1 MSMLWT
7 YDVVVATVVMVLLVD
22 LLRGRWADAVVT
34 DLVIDL
40 GGRADT
46 GMLRDELGRALGDP
60 SLVIGYWLPDE
71 RRYVDDA
78 GRTVEPGIT
87 LPGRVVT
94 PIEDNG
100 EPVAVLVHDDAVLD
114 DPRLVD
120 SVAAAARLAVSNAR
134 LQAGARER
142 VAALAASR
150 RRIVEAADV
159 QRRRIVGE
167 LAEAVETRL
176 DAANRLLEEV
186 RTDDEPASALLDAVV
201 AELRDARTE
210 LTEFARGIHPRALTE
225 GGLGTALPALVRRS
239 GSQVELN
246 VQPGRLAPP
255 IEAAV
260 YYVCSEALTNVAKHA
275 RARRVAIEIRWP
287 RDQVKVIIEDDGVG
301 GADAKMGSGLR
312 GLVDRVEAL
321 GGRVEVDSQP
331 GLGTRVEAT
340 LPIDTVAS
348 SEERG

>member
-114 DPRLVD
+114 DPGLVD

-186 RTDDEPASALLDAVV
+186 RTDDEPAL
-201 AELRDARTE
+201 
-210 LTEFARGIHPRALTE
+210 
-225 GGLGTALPALVRRS
+225 GLA
-239 GSQVELN
+239 
-246 VQPGRLAPP
+246 
-255 IEAAV
+255 
-260 YYVCSEALTNVAKHA
+260 
-275 RARRVAIEIRWP
+275 
-287 RDQVKVIIEDDGVG
+287 
-301 GADAKMGSGLR
+301 
-312 GLVDRVEAL
+312 
-321 GGRVEVDSQP
+321 
-331 GLGTRVEAT
+331 
-340 LPIDTVAS
+340 
-348 SEERG
+348 

>member
-1 MSMLWT
+1 M
-7 YDVVVATVVMVLLVD
+7 
-22 LLRGRWADAVVT
+22 
-34 DLVIDL
+34 
-40 GGRADT
+40 
-46 GMLRDELGRALGDP
+46 
-60 SLVIGYWLPDE
+60 
-71 RRYVDDA
+71 
-78 GRTVEPGIT
+78 
-87 LPGRVVT
+87 
-94 PIEDNG
+94 
-100 EPVAVLVHDDAVLD
+100 
-114 DPRLVD
+114 
-120 SVAAAARLAVSNAR
+120 
-134 LQAGARER
+134 
-142 VAALAASR
+142 
-150 RRIVEAADV
+150 
-159 QRRRIVGE
+159 
-167 LAEAVETRL
+167 
-176 DAANRLLEEV
+176 
-186 RTDDEPASALLDAVV
+186 LDAVV